1 MSRLVFIR
9 LRAYTWPHEPDRVS
23 ILQSSAG
30 ARSSRNRDDVGVLC
44 RVPEPPDMMPVK
56 SQPPPSQI
64 AESLSGLIERV
75 TFHNEEN
82 GWVVLKVKA
91 KGHRDLVTVVGSL
104 PSVSAGEWLTA
115 QGRWV
120 QDREYGQQFRAEML
134 TSTPPTTKEGIE
146 KYLGSGM
153 VKGIGPIYAKKLVD
167 KFGEGVFDI
176 IEKASARLEDVEGIG
191 PKRRKRIKE
200 AWDQQKVIR
209 EIMLFLHSNGVSTS
223 RAVRIYKTYGEDA
236 IEKVR
241 SDPYRLAKDIHG
253 IGFKTADQ
261 IAQKMGIP
269 VDSLLRACAG
279 LGHVLIEATG
289 EGHCALPVELLKDE
303 AGKLLLVEEKIVA
316 DALQRTLAT
325 NDLVKE
331 TINGQELIFLP
342 HLKRAEEIIAGRI
355 RSLAGS
361 PSAFPAVDF
370 EKAVVWCQQKTG
382 KELAP
387 SQREALKLALSS
399 RALVITGGPGVGKTT
414 LVNAILLILRAKKVR
429 CLLCAPTG
437 RAAKR
442 LSEATGVEAKTIHRL
457 LEVQPSTGHFTRNE
471 AKPLDCELLVVD
483 ETSMVDVVLMANLLR
498 ALPRKASLL
507 LVGDIDQLPSVG
519 PGMVLRHVIES
530 KVVPVVRLTEVFRQ
544 AANSRIIINAHRIN
558 EGRMPEVP
566 AKGGESDFFFIE
578 REEPDQIA
586 ATLVEMMKT
595 RIPSKFRLDP
605 IRDIQVLC
613 PMNRGSLGIREF
625 NVRLQN
631 ELNPARADEPVVE
644 KFGWQFRPR
653 DKVIQTEND
662 YDKDVFNG
670 DIGQV
675 LKIDP
680 VEREVTIR
688 FDQREVVYDF
698 GELDEVSLAY
708 AITIHKS
715 QGSEFPAVIT
725 PLAMQQY
732 MLLQRNLVYTGITR
746 GKKLVILIGQ
756 RKALGIAVR
765 NNRMENRFSG
775 LLERLVTS
783 EEHRQPGR
791 DNLT

>member
-1 MSRLVFIR
+1 MPSAAH
-9 LRAYTWPHEPDRVS
+9 LRR
-23 ILQSSAG
+23 IFGL
-30 ARSSRNRDDVGVLC
+30 RNQ
-44 RVPEPPDMMPVK
+44 
-56 SQPPPSQI
+56 QPAKH

-75 TFHNEEN
+75 TFFNEDN
-82 GWVVLKVKA
+82 GFAVLKVKA
-91 KGHRDLVTVVGSL
+91 KGHRDLVTVIGSL
-104 PSVSAGEWLTA
+104 PSVSAGEWVTA
-115 QGRWV
+115 EGHWI
-120 QDREYGQQFRAEML
+120 QDREFGLQFRAEML
-134 TSTPPTTKEGIE
+134 NSTAPTTKEGIE

-167 KFGEGVFDI
+167 KFGEQIFDI
-176 IEKASARLEDVEGIG
+176 IETQSARLEEVEGIG
-191 PKRRKRIKE
+191 PKRRRKIKE
-200 AWDQQKVIR
+200 AWAEQKVIR
-209 EIMLFLHSNGVSTS
+209 QIMVFLHSNGVSTS

-261 IAQKMGIP
+261 IAQKIGIP

-289 EGHCALPVELLKDE
+289 EGHCALPVELLKNE
-303 AGKLLLVEEKIVA
+303 AGKLLLVDDKIVTE
-316 DALQRTLAT
+316 ALERTLAS

-355 RSLAGS
+355 RSLCGS
-361 PSAFPAVDF
+361 PSAFPAIDF
-370 EKAVVWCQQKTG
+370 DKAVVWCQDKTG

-387 SQREALKLALSS
+387 SQRDALKLALSS

-414 LVNAILLILRAKKVR
+414 LVNVILLILRAKKVR

-457 LEVQPSTGHFTRNE
+457 LEVQPATGSFTRNE
-471 AKPLDCELLVVD
+471 ANSLDCDLLVVD
-483 ETSMVDVVLMANLLR
+483 ETSMVDVTLIANLLR
-498 ALPRKASLL
+498 ALPPKASLL

-519 PGMVLRHVIES
+519 PGMVLRHLIES

-544 AANSRIIINAHRIN
+544 AAHSRIITNAHRIN
-558 EGRMPEVP
+558 EGQMPEVP
-566 AKGGESDFFFIE
+566 AKGRESDFFFIE
-578 REEPDQIA
+578 RAEPDQIA
-586 ATLVEMMKT
+586 ATLVEMVKT
-595 RIPSKFRLDP
+595 RIPAKFRLDP

-613 PMNRGSLGIREF
+613 PMNKGSLGIREL

-631 ELNPARADEPVVE
+631 ELNPARTDEPSVE
-644 KFGWQFRPR
+644 KFGWHFRPR
-653 DKVIQTEND
+653 DKVIQTENN

-670 DIGQV
+670 DIGQIV
-675 LKIDP
+675 KIDP
-680 VEREVTIR
+680 VEAEVTIR
-688 FDQREVVYDF
+688 FDQREVVYDY
-698 GELDEVSLAY
+698 GELDEISLAY

-715 QGSEFPAVIT
+715 QGSEFPVVVT

-732 MLLQRNLVYTGITR
+732 LLLQRNLVYTGITR
-746 GKKLVILIGQ
+746 GKKLVVLIGQ
-756 RKALGIAVR
+756 RKALAMAVR
-765 NNRMENRFSG
+765 NNKTEQRFSG
-775 LLERLVTS
+775 LLYRLQT
-783 EEHRQPGR
+783 P
-791 DNLT
+791 

>member
-1 MSRLVFIR
+1 MTAPSHNASTV
-9 LRAYTWPHEPDRVS
+9 
-23 ILQSSAG
+23 
-30 ARSSRNRDDVGVLC
+30 
-44 RVPEPPDMMPVK
+44 
-56 SQPPPSQI
+56 QP
-64 AESLSGLIERV
+64 ESLSGLIERV
-75 TFHNEEN
+75 TFQNEEN

-91 KGHRDLVTVVGSL
+91 KGHRDPVTVVGSL
-104 PSVSAGEWLTA
+104 ASVGAGEWLTA

-120 QDREYGQQFRAEML
+120 QDREFGLQFRAEML
-134 TSTPPTTKEGIE
+134 ASTAPTTKEGIE

-153 VKGIGPIYAKKLVD
+153 VKGIGPIYAKKLVEN
-167 KFGEGVFDI
+167 FGEKIFDI
-176 IEKASARLEDVEGIG
+176 IEKESARLEEVDGIG
-191 PKRRKRIKE
+191 SKRRKRIKE
-200 AWDQQKVIR
+200 AWAEQKVIR
-209 EIMLFLHSNGVSTS
+209 NIMVFLHSNGVSTS
-223 RAVRIYKTYGEDA
+223 RAVRIFKTYGEDA

-261 IAQKMGIP
+261 IAQKIGIP

-279 LGHVLIEATG
+279 LSHVLIEATG
-289 EGHCALPVELLKDE
+289 DGHCALPMELLKEE
-303 AGKLLLVEEKIVA
+303 AVKLLQVEDKIVT
-316 DALQRTLAT
+316 DALERTLAGS
-325 NDLVKE
+325 DLVKE

-342 HLKRAEEIIAGRI
+342 HLKRAEEIIAARI
-355 RSLAGS
+355 KILANS
-361 PSAFPAVDF
+361 SSAYPSIDF

-387 SQREALKLALSS
+387 SQRDALKLALSS

-414 LVNAILLILRAKKVR
+414 IVNTILLILRAKKVR

-442 LSEATGVEAKTIHRL
+442 LSEATGVQAKTIHRL
-457 LEVQPSTGHFTRNE
+457 LEVQPATGRFGRNE
-471 AKPLDCELLVVD
+471 ANPLDCDILVAD
-483 ETSMVDVVLMANLLR
+483 EVSMIDVVLMANLLR
-498 ALPRKASLL
+498 ALPPKASLL

-519 PGMVLRHVIES
+519 PGMVLRHIIES
-530 KVVPVVRLTEVFRQ
+530 KVVTVVRLTEVFRQ
-544 AANSRIIINAHRIN
+544 AANSRIITNAHRIN
-558 EGRMPEVP
+558 AGQMPEIP

-586 ATLVEMMKT
+586 ATLVDMIKT
-595 RIPSKFRLDP
+595 SIPSRFHLDP

-613 PMNRGSLGIREF
+613 PMNRGSLGVREL

-631 ELNPARADEPVVE
+631 ELNPARADEPLVE

-662 YDKDVFNG
+662 YDKDIFNG

-675 LKIDP
+675 AKIDS

-715 QGSEFPAVIT
+715 QGSEFPAVVT

-732 MLLQRNLVYTGITR
+732 MLLQRNLIYTGITR
-746 GKKLVILIGQ
+746 GKKLVVLIGQ
-756 RKALGIAVR
+756 RKALGMAVR
-765 NNRMENRFSG
+765 NNRTENRFSG
-775 LLERLVTS
+775 LLARLLM
-783 EEHRQPGR
+783 P
-791 DNLT
+791 D